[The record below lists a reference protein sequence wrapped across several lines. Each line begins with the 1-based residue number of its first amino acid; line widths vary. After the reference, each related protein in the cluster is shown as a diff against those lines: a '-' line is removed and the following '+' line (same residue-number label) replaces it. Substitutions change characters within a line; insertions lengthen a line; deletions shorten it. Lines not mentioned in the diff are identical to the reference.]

1 MSSWFNLVEFKI
13 AELGTRFGTR
23 NRSRSG
29 RHRRRYCLSAM
40 RKPDKATNESI
51 DRRIEDRR
59 RDSAFQAR
67 LEKLIKRNRR
77 LLDRLSR

>member
-1 MSSWFNLVEFKI
+1 
-13 AELGTRFGTR
+13 
-23 NRSRSG
+23 
-29 RHRRRYCLSAM
+29 M
-40 RKPDKATNESI
+40 RKPGKATEESI